1 MQLILL
7 GPPGAGKGTQAQR
20 LTRRYGLPALSSG
33 DILREEVKAGS
44 DVGKRARQYMDAGKL
59 VPDDVITAVMLA
71 GIAARTDAGAGFVLD
86 GFPRTVGQAEALSA
100 GLEQAG
106 RGPIDLV
113 LNFDMPDGEI
123 VRRIVGRRTCSNCH
137 ATYNT
142 EFLPP
147 KVAGR
152 CDRCGHE
159 LTQRADDRE
168 DVVVT
173 RLATYRSQTEPLVA
187 YYRQM
192 GLLRDVDASAPA
204 DQVEEAV
211 CRIIDGATGAS

>member
-20 LTRRYGLPALSSG
+20 ISSRCAAPALSSG

-44 DVGKRARQYMDAGKL
+44 DVGKQARQYMDAGTL
-59 VPDDVITAVMLA
+59 VPDAVITEVMLA
-71 GIAARTDAGAGFVLD
+71 GISRTDPKTGFVLD
-86 GFPRTVGQAEALSA
+86 GFPRTVGQAEALSD
-100 GLEQAG
+100 GLRRVG
-106 RGPIDLV
+106 RGSIDLV
-113 LNFDMPDGEI
+113 LNFDMPDRDI

-147 KVAGR
+147 KVADK
-152 CDRCGHE
+152 CDRCGHV

-187 YYRQM
+187 FYRDQ
-192 GLLRDVDASAPA
+192 GLLRNVDASAPA
-204 DQVEEAV
+204 DRVEEAV
-211 CRIIDGATGAS
+211 GRIIDGVSGAS